1 MDPQTRMARQLER
14 QGRDCEAQL
23 SHARREQNRI
33 RRKLQ
38 TRLLTMTLEH
48 AESQRNLEARLDNA
62 LAELN
67 AARAERDRTRQDLE
81 NRLAN
86 AMVER
91 TRMEKNYERRL
102 AEAKDRLA
110 EEKDRLVEESGRRF
124 RLESELKGV
133 YASLSWRLT
142 APLRWLNTPFARWKR
157 R

>member
-102 AEAKDRLA
+102 AE
-110 EEKDRLVEESGRRF
+110 EKDRLVEESGRRF

-142 APLRWLNTPFARWKR
+142 TPLRWLNALIVLR
-157 R
+157 RRT